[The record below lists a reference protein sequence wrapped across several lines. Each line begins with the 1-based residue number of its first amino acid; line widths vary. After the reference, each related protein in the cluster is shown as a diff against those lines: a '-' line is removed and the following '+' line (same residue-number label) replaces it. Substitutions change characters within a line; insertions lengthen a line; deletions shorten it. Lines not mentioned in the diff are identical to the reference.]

1 MARKPLAE
9 AQWRLLR
16 DEMREVMVETA
27 RQGQLITYSE
37 MCAQLKTA
45 YLHYHSPQI
54 VKLLDEIGMAEHE
67 AGRPIL
73 PAVVV
78 GKQSGIPGAG
88 YFRIAGE
95 GHTDTEGSVDPKAN
109 WEADLQA
116 VFDYWS
122 TH

>member
-1 MARKPLAE
+1 MGSLSPTPSCAR
-9 AQWRLLR
+9 R
-16 DEMREVMVETA
+16 
-27 RQGQLITYSE
+27 
-37 MCAQLKTA
+37 LKTA

-95 GHTDTEGSVDPKAN
+95 GHESEGSFDPKVN

>member
-1 MARKPLAE
+1 MARKPFAQ
-9 AQWRLLR
+9 AQWVTLR
-16 DEMREVMVETA
+16 EEMRELMVDTA
-27 RQGQLITYSE
+27 RRGQLITYSE
-37 MCAQLKTA
+37 LCALLKTA

-54 VKLLDEIGMAEHE
+54 VKLLDEIGMAERE

-88 YFRIAGE
+88 YFRIAGDAHD
-95 GHTDTEGSVDPKAN
+95 GEGSVDPKVN
-109 WEADLQA
+109 WEVDLQA

>member
-9 AQWRLLR
+9 AQWRTLR
-16 DEMREVMVETA
+16 DEMRQVMVETA
-27 RQGQLITYSE
+27 RRGQLITYSE
-37 MCAQLKTA
+37 LCASLKTA

-54 VKLLDEIGMAEHE
+54 VRLLDEIGMIERD

-95 GHTDTEGSVDPKAN
+95 EHGDTEGSVDPKAN

>member
-1 MARKPLAE
+1 MTRKPLAE
-9 AQWRLLR
+9 APWTALR
-16 DEMREVMVETA
+16 DEMRQLMIETA
-27 RQGQLITYSE
+27 RRGQLITYSE
-37 MCAQLKTA
+37 LCAELKTA

-54 VKLLDEIGMAEHE
+54 VRLLDEIGAIEHE
-67 AGRPIL
+67 ASRPIL

-95 GHTDTEGSVDPKAN
+95 RPDAEGSVDPRAM
-109 WEADLQA
+109 WEADLQL

>member
-1 MARKPLAE
+1 MKRKPLAE
-9 AQWRLLR
+9 AQWRVLR
-16 DEMREVMVETA
+16 EEMRQVMVETA
-27 RQGQLITYSE
+27 RRGQLITYSE
-37 MCAQLKTA
+37 LCASLKTA

-54 VKLLDEIGMAEHE
+54 VRLLDEIGMIEHE

-95 GHTDTEGSVDPKAN
+95 GHENDSPFDPKAN

>member
-1 MARKPLAE
+1 MTRKPLAE
-9 AQWRLLR
+9 AQWTALR
-16 DEMREVMVETA
+16 DEMRQLMIETA
-27 RQGQLITYSE
+27 RRGQLITYSE
-37 MCAQLKTA
+37 LCAELKTA

-54 VKLLDEIGMAEHE
+54 VRLLDEIGAIEHE

-95 GHTDTEGSVDPKAN
+95 RPEAEGNADPKAM
-109 WEADLQA
+109 WEADLQV

>member
-9 AQWRLLR
+9 AQWRVLR
-16 DEMREVMVETA
+16 EEMRQVMIETA
-27 RQGQLITYSE
+27 RHGLLITYSE
-37 MCAQLKTA
+37 LCALLKTA

-54 VKLLDEIGMAEHE
+54 VKLLNEIGMIERE

-95 GHTDTEGSVDPKAN
+95 GHESENSFDPKVN
-109 WEADLQA
+109 WEADLKA

>member
-9 AQWRLLR
+9 AQWRELR
-16 DEMREVMVETA
+16 EEMRQVMIETA
-27 RQGQLITYSE
+27 RRGQLITYSE
-37 MCAQLKTA
+37 MCALLKTA

-54 VKLLDEIGMAEHE
+54 VKLLDEIGFIERE

-88 YFRIAGE
+88 YFRLAGE
-95 GHTDTEGSVDPKAN
+95 GHESENGFDPKVN

-122 TH
+122 SH

>member
-9 AQWRLLR
+9 AQWRVLR
-16 DEMREVMVETA
+16 DEMRDVMVETA

-37 MCAQLKTA
+37 LCAQLKTA

-54 VKLLDEIGMAEHE
+54 VRLLDEIGMAERE

-88 YFRIAGE
+88 YFRLAGE
-95 GHTDTEGSVDPKAN
+95 GHDNDNAFDPEVN